1 MIYLEM
7 TLEEQRSNRGQPKK
21 TVVRKTISVRLPPY
35 LIDIIPG
42 NRTEFIEQAIVEKL
56 TKWFNPGVCLI
67 APGI

>member
-56 TKWFNPGVCLI
+56 TK
-67 APGI
+67 